1 MIIAVTGANGSIGK
15 ELIPFLENL
24 GHQVLI
30 ISSSTSDSEDNIFS
44 YLDLQN
50 KQIPFKADIL
60 MHLASIN
67 SNLEESQIDDEIDIT
82 KKILSALPSLQCKQ
96 IIFFSTSKVYG
107 DNSFDMNYFEESSP
121 LKPKCYYG
129 KAKKICEELIF
140 LESKANSL
148 NALIFRMP
156 PLLNQSNN
164 SNIGKLI
171 NLSKRGLPIPSLAQ
185 GNLNKRSFISIS
197 NIKVVIDYV
206 LKNTDIIKKNEI
218 YNLTD
223 DSVISIN
230 ELLSISGSSRIYSLP
245 MIAGKFLFRMP
256 ILKTILVKLYGNF
269 VLDNTKL
276 KSDMSVKLKTTAQ
289 SIKHLI
295 NK

>member
-67 SNLEESQIDDEIDIT
+67 SNLEENQIDDEIDIT

-140 LESKANSL
+140 LESKANTGLKIKDLTGAGDLFAAGYLHGIINKLSLRESL
-148 NALIFRMP
+148 NY
-156 PLLNQSNN
+156 
-164 SNIGKLI
+164 GT
-171 NLSKRGLPIPSLAQ
+171 NLSS
-185 GNLNKRSFISIS
+185 
-197 NIKVVIDYV
+197 KVIQQ
-206 LKNTDIIKKNEI
+206 IGARIKKN
-218 YNLTD
+218 
-223 DSVISIN
+223 
-230 ELLSISGSSRIYSLP
+230 
-245 MIAGKFLFRMP
+245 
-256 ILKTILVKLYGNF
+256 
-269 VLDNTKL
+269 
-276 KSDMSVKLKTTAQ
+276 
-289 SIKHLI
+289 
-295 NK
+295 